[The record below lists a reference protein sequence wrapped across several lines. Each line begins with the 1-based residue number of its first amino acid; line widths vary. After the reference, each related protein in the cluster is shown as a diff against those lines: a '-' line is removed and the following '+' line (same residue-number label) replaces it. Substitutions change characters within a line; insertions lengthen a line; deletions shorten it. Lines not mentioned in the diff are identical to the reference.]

1 MRTVFFESL
10 KSRMRTDENL
20 FIVVADMGLG
30 LIEPFEK
37 EFPDRI
43 INVGIAEQ
51 NMAGICAG
59 LYNAGYRPICYTI
72 SNFLVE
78 RCFEQLRND
87 VCLHDYPVTFV
98 GTSTGFDNGGL
109 GPTHHIV
116 DDIGCVKALPGLR
129 IYSPSTVTA
138 MRMAYDDIM
147 STDQPAYLRIGKGAY
162 DLKINATTLNH
173 FVTDHPESDVLV
185 ITHGNIL
192 ENIVKGLDGVKRA
205 SVFCMT
211 RIKPLPVEQVTALFH
226 RFKTIVV
233 VEDHFAGSGLY
244 DSLCHFAIENQLV
257 QSRLLSLAPPDAYS
271 DRAGDKN
278 YFSEKYGLA
287 PAQIKKY
294 IEFLPP
300 SPQ

>member
-1 MRTVFFESL
+1 
-10 KSRMRTDENL
+10 MRTDENL

-59 LYNAGYRPICYTI
+59 LVNVGFRPICYTI

-129 IYSPSTVTA
+129 IYSPSTLTG
-138 MRMAYDDIM
+138 MQMAYDDIM
-147 STDQPAYLRIGKGAY
+147 SEEKPAYLRIGKGAY
-162 DLKINATTLNH
+162 EQKITGTTLNH
-173 FVTDHPESDVLV
+173 FVTDHPGSDVLV

-192 ENIVKGLDGVKRA
+192 ENIVKGLEGVERA
-205 SVFCMT
+205 SIFCMT
-211 RIKPLPVEQVTALFH
+211 RLKPLATAQVTQLFH
-226 RFKTIVV
+226 RFRTIVV

-244 DSLCHFAIENQLV
+244 NSLCQFAIENGLV
-257 QSRLLSLAPPDAYS
+257 QSRLLSLAPPDVYS
-271 DRAGDKN
+271 DRAGDKS
-278 YFSEKYGLA
+278 YFAEKYGLS

-294 IEFLPP
+294 ILNLPP
-300 SPQ
+300 AAK

>member
-1 MRTVFFESL
+1 MRNVFFEQL
-10 KSRMRTDENL
+10 KSKMRTDESL
-20 FIVVADMGLG
+20 FIVVADMGMG
-30 LIEPFEK
+30 LIEPFQK

-59 LYNAGYRPICYTI
+59 LCNAGYRPLCYTI

-87 VCLHDYPVTFV
+87 VCLHDYPVTFI

-138 MRMAYDDIM
+138 MRLAYDDIM
-147 STDQPAYLRIGKGAY
+147 SESAPAYLRIGKGAY
-162 DLKINATTLNH
+162 DLAISATSVNH
-173 FVTDHPESDVLV
+173 FVTDNPASDVLF

-192 ENIVKGLDGVKRA
+192 ENIVKGLEGVARV
-205 SVFCMT
+205 SIFCMN
-211 RIKPLPVEQVTALFH
+211 RLKPLPAAQVEALLR
-226 RFKTIVV
+226 RFPTIAV
-233 VEDHFAGSGLY
+233 VEDHFAGSGLFN
-244 DSLCHFAIENQLV
+244 SLCQFAVEAGLV
-257 QSRLLSLAPPDAYS
+257 HSKLLSLAPKDGYS

-287 PAQIKKY
+287 PAQIKKFV
-294 IEFLPP
+294 EQLP
-300 SPQ
+300 SAAR